1 MSMIDAL
8 FTQVLPPD
16 EHYCIPK
23 LNEIRFVGH
32 RQTLSLVLGS
42 CISTVFVGGSG
53 PFVIAANHIVIA
65 NPREGSIVATKSA
78 QEQIDE
84 IVHVYDKA
92 FGIGR
97 DDICCLHLIGA
108 GSKSGNTEFR
118 VPEENIREVKKI
130 LGDNSFRVMFND
142 TGSYFFA
149 TYSLYETNLAV
160 FIENKIKKE
169 HISFTI
175 DLKGMMHRGACSSAL
190 LPASSLIRSDPGFE
204 YLVSEGIISFITGS
218 RDRSS
223 EF

>member
-1 MSMIDAL
+1 MIDTQFA
-8 FTQVLPPD
+8 QVLPPE

-84 IVHVYDKA
+84 IVDVYDKA

-97 DDICCLHLIGA
+97 NDICCLHLIGA
-108 GSKSGNTEFR
+108 GSKSGKKEFR
-118 VPEENIREVKKI
+118 VPEQNIREVKKI
-130 LGDNSFRVMFND
+130 LGDNSFNVMFSD
-142 TGSYFFA
+142 TGSFFFA
-149 TYSLYETNLAV
+149 TYSLYRENLAV

-175 DLKGMMHRGACSSAL
+175 DLGRLIKHGACNSAL
-190 LPASSLIRSDPGFE
+190 MPASSLVRSDPGFE
-204 YLVSEGIISFITGS
+204 YLVSEGIISLVIGS
-218 RDRSS
+218 RDRIT
-223 EF
+223 EA

>member
-1 MSMIDAL
+1 MTDDHII
-8 FTQVLPPD
+8 QVLPPE

-65 NPREGSIVATKSA
+65 NPREGSIIATKSA

-84 IVHVYDKA
+84 ILDVYDRA
-92 FGIGR
+92 FGICR

-108 GSKSGNTEFR
+108 GSKSGKTEFR

-160 FIENKIKKE
+160 FIENKMKKE

-175 DLKGMMHRGACSSAL
+175 DLKRMIRKEVCDSAL
-190 LPASSLIRSDPGFE
+190 LPASSLVRSDPGFE
-204 YLVSEGIISFITGS
+204 YLVSEGVISFITGS
-218 RDRSS
+218 RDRSR

>member
-1 MSMIDAL
+1 MIETH
-8 FTQVLPPD
+8 FPQVLPPE

-23 LNEIRFVGH
+23 LNEIRFIGH

-53 PFVIAANHIVIA
+53 PFVVAANHIVIA

-84 IVHVYDKA
+84 IVGVYEQA

-97 DDICCLHLIGA
+97 NDICCLHLIGA
-108 GSKSGNTEFR
+108 GSKSGNKEFR
-118 VPEENIREVKKI
+118 VPEENIREAEKI
-130 LGDNSFRVMFND
+130 LAGNSFNVMFKD

-149 TYSLYETNLAV
+149 TYSLFKTGLAV
-160 FIENKIKKE
+160 VIENKMKME

-175 DLKGMMHRGACSSAL
+175 DLERMIRHNVCDSAL
-190 LPASSLIRSDPGFE
+190 LSASALARSDPGFE
-204 YLVSEGIISFITGS
+204 YLVSEGVISFITGS
-218 RDRSS
+218 RDRNRDS
-223 EF
+223 